1 MSGTSSPTSLY
12 HLAETTFEAMPSRNP
27 EPPLDRAIRARDQAF
42 RCWIEEGNPPEK
54 YMKLK
59 EKDKLAYKRLPV
71 VPGSGLP
78 SGTYFIRTYDDQAVE
93 ITEPQARKHPMFA
106 FQAQ

>member
-1 MSGTSSPTSLY
+1 MSLTSSPTSQY
-12 HLAETTFEAMPSRNP
+12 HLAEASWDA

-54 YMKLK
+54 YGELSKKTKLT
-59 EKDKLAYKRLPV
+59 YKRLPI

-78 SGTYFIRTYDDQAVE
+78 SGAYFIRTYDDQAVE
-93 ITEPQARKHPMFA
+93 ITKTQALRQHMFA